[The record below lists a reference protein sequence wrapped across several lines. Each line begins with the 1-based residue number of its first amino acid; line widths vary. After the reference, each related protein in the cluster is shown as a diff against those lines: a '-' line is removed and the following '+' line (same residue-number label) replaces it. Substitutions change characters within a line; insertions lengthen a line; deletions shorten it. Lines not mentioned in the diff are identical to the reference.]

1 MQTADAIDGR
11 MAAAPPSG
19 RACMLSPQAWPFAT
33 EPMTIG
39 EIRSEGD
46 DQTDRQPLTTLRDA
60 TDVLTQ
66 QDVGRT
72 IPAKFLLRKSTTPAW
87 IAMIATE
94 LN

>member
-1 MQTADAIDGR
+1 
-11 MAAAPPSG
+11 
-19 RACMLSPQAWPFAT
+19 MLSPSMA
-33 EPMTIG
+33 
-39 EIRSEGD
+39 IRDRAHDRAHD
-46 DQTDRQPLTTLRDA
+46 DQTGQEPLTTLRDA

-94 LN
+94 LD